1 MAERKKKEKS
11 RRKIMH
17 AAKGLFEREGIEN
30 VSFGDIAEAAEVC
43 RTTVFNHFA
52 GTDALLAAIF
62 EEEIA
67 DIEDYC
73 REQGKKG
80 TALIEA
86 LFDKLIEDTA
96 SYPVLTYRV
105 SASSILQEAEAN
117 TLGRIEDM
125 INCNLSQ
132 PDRLKTLA
140 IMGAYYGLVNHY
152 HAHKKHFDA
161 EVMKEEF
168 HQMLAMLLEKEYGMQ
183 S

>member
-1 MAERKKKEKS
+1 MAEGKKKEKS

-62 EEEIA
+62 EEEIT

-80 TALIEA
+80 EALIEA

-105 SASSILQEAEAN
+105 FISSILQDKEAN
-117 TLGRIEDM
+117 TLGRIENM
-125 INCNLSQ
+125 INSNLPQ

-140 IMGAYYGLVNHY
+140 VMGAYYGLVNHY

-168 HQMLAMLLEKEYGMQ
+168 HGMLAMLLEEKQ
-183 S
+183 AVRP